1 MLLFERVWTWIAAGV
16 AAWGLAACGNGAAPL
31 PPAPTDAA
39 LIERQGQ
46 AFVDAMKPR
55 GAGKPVIVVLAR
67 NEGTEVT
74 DFLLPHAVLQRSG
87 VAQVH
92 AVAPRRG
99 TVRLYPALQVEVDE
113 DLAGFDRAHPQGAD
127 YVIVPALE
135 VEDDPVIIAWL
146 RKQAASGARIVG
158 VCNGT
163 LVLGRAGLLDGRQ
176 VAGHW
181 YSRQTVRERHTS
193 TTHAPHQRYVA
204 DRGIATTT
212 GITASVPAMLALV
225 EAIGGRDKAR
235 ALADEL
241 GVASWSPAHDSTR
254 FALTVGR
261 AANFLFNKAVF
272 WGHQRW
278 SVPVRDGSDDIAL
291 ALAADAWSRTG
302 RIEVNAT
309 SANGSVEL
317 RSGIALVTEPPAAGA
332 TQLPLQPGLKP
343 LQQLD
348 RTLCEIGER
357 YGEARLEWVMLEME
371 YPGRPTCR
379 LDAQAAHAPPRHG
392 S

>member
-1 MLLFERVWTWIAAGV
+1 MSFVESVWTWVAANV

-39 LIERQGQ
+39 LIERQAQ

-55 GAGKPVIVVLAR
+55 RAGRPVVAVLAR

-99 TVRLYPALQVEVDE
+99 AVQLYPALQVEVNE
-113 DLAGFDRAHPQGAD
+113 DLAGFDRTHPQGAD
-127 YVIVPALE
+127 YVIVPAME
-135 VEDDPVIIAWL
+135 VEDDPVIAAWL

-163 LVLGRAGLLDGRQ
+163 LALGRAGLLDGRQ

-181 YSRQTVRERHTS
+181 YSRQTVRERHPS
-193 TTHAPHQRYVA
+193 TTHVPHQRYVA

-212 GITASVPAMLALV
+212 GITASVPTMLALV
-225 EAIGGRDKAR
+225 EAIGGRDTAR

-241 GVASWSPAHDSTR
+241 GVASWSPAHDSAR
-254 FALTVGR
+254 FVLTAGR
-261 AANFLFNKAVF
+261 AANFLLNKAVF
-272 WGHQRW
+272 WGHQRF
-278 SVPVRDGSDDIAL
+278 SVPVRDGSDDIAI

-302 RIEVNAT
+302 RIEVDAT
-309 SANGSVEL
+309 SSDGSVRL
-317 RSGIALVTEPPAAGA
+317 RSGITLVTAPPAPHAV
-332 TQLPLQPGLKP
+332 QLPLQPGLKP

-357 YGEARLEWVMLEME
+357 YGDARLEWVMLEME
-371 YPGRPTCR
+371 YPGRPACP
-379 LDAQAAHAPPRHG
+379 A
-392 S
+392 

>member
-1 MLLFERVWTWIAAGV
+1 M
-16 AAWGLAACGNGAAPL
+16 
-31 PPAPTDAA
+31 
-39 LIERQGQ
+39 
-46 AFVDAMKPR
+46 
-55 GAGKPVIVVLAR
+55 PVVVVLAR

-74 DFLLPHAVLQRSG
+74 DFLLPHAVLQRAG
-87 VAQVH
+87 VARVH

-99 TVRLYPALQVEVDE
+99 AVRLYPALQVEVNE
-113 DLAGFDRAHPQGAD
+113 DLADFDRAHPQGAD
-127 YVIVPALE
+127 YVIVPAME
-135 VEDDPVIIAWL
+135 VDDDPAIGAWL
-146 RKQAASGARIVG
+146 RQQAALGARIVG

-181 YSRQTVRERHTS
+181 YSRKTVRERHPS
-193 TTHAPHQRYVA
+193 TMHAAHQRYVA

-254 FALTVGR
+254 FALTPRR
-261 AANFLFNKAVF
+261 AANFLLNRAVF

-278 SVPVRDGSDDIAL
+278 SAPVRDGSDDIAL

-302 RIEVNAT
+302 RIDVDAT
-309 SANGSVEL
+309 SADAAVRL
-317 RSGIALVTEPPAAGA
+317 RSGITLVTAPLAPTAA
-332 TQLPLQPGLKP
+332 QLPLQPGLKP
-343 LQQLD
+343 MQQLD

-357 YGEARLEWVMLEME
+357 YGDARLEWVMLEME
-371 YPGRPTCR
+371 YPGHPACP
-379 LDAQAAHAPPRHG
+379 A
-392 S
+392 